1 MSVSFLL
8 PSGAIPGGVNTE
20 LSERIHNLETELQSL
35 KERIA
40 TEEQFGFA
48 KISGSGSVTE
58 TASGLVLSAK
68 EKNPL
73 VRGSLA
79 EKIEQIKGDLQSF
92 HPSGIAGM
100 TDKNESGSANVIL
113 YKYSDTNWAGIG
125 CMADGMP
132 VLRCGYGAY
141 DFGWDGIYFNGVKI
155 TK

>member
-1 MSVSFLL
+1 M
-8 PSGAIPGGVNTE
+8 
-20 LSERIHNLETELQSL
+20 
-35 KERIA
+35 
-40 TEEQFGFA
+40 
-48 KISGSGSVTE
+48 TE
-58 TASGLVLSAK
+58 TASGLVLGAK

-73 VRGSLA
+73 VQGSLA

-92 HPSGIAGM
+92 HPSAIAGM
-100 TDKNESGSANVIL
+100 TDKNKSESANVIL

-132 VLRCGYGAY
+132 ILRCGYGTY